1 MEKIISVSF
10 KLLWRSF
17 LQLTANQNLM
27 TMGSEERLSSP
38 QKSLSTLEPQEKVLL
53 LGMET
58 LGFPWPAPAPS
69 Q

>member
-53 LGMET
+53 LGTET

>member
-1 MEKIISVSF
+1 
-10 KLLWRSF
+10 
-17 LQLTANQNLM
+17 M

-38 QKSLSTLEPQEKVLL
+38 QKSLSTLEPQEKVPL

-69 Q
+69 L